1 MLFKENSQLRQLSQA
16 HSELDRREGRMRN
29 ADIALC
35 ETGMQRQSQRMELYQ
50 ANQLTDQARREK
62 SWLCYVKN

>member
-1 MLFKENSQLRQLSQA
+1 MLFKEEFAAQTKLSQA

-35 ETGMQRQSQRMELYQ
+35 ETGMQRQSQMMELYQ
-50 ANQLTDQARREK
+50 ANQLTDQTRRGK
-62 SWLCYVKN
+62 SWLCVKN